1 MILMCLMNT
10 LGQKFKGMKGMIRTV
25 KDHKSS
31 DNPPDINRQA
41 PKFKV
46 NCNVT

>member
-10 LGQKFKGMKGMIRTV
+10 LGQKFKGMIRTV

-31 DNPPDINRQA
+31 DQPLDNNWEA